1 MKTKI
6 YSINGC
12 EFSYSLHQ
20 LYEEYSKDFDK
31 ADFLLFAFHSSFDEN
46 EVNKEIKEIFK
57 TDNFLAFNAVDSFAN
72 DTIISNG
79 VSLCAIEF
87 ERKGKIN
94 TFYIEDINEINS
106 LEKTAEYL
114 NNNKDKFHIFI
125 AGFCNGNISVFTQK
139 LAKKLNYS
147 PINNIIGG
155 ISSAEMGQGEL
166 KTYQYI
172 DDKIIK
178 NGFVIL
184 SFANVDFAAGVSF
197 GFDAYGIRYKVNKAV
212 GNKLYNIDD
221 GKSASYMTM
230 KLLDNIQTDD
240 TRYLWYAPFA
250 VLSEERGYV
259 KHYRTIADIKD
270 NYIELF
276 GPVEEGEFFKLS
288 FALDE
293 DLIKE
298 DKRVARK
305 LKNKI
310 SSPEIAFNFSCIA
323 RQYVLED
330 NQAKEAKSYID
341 ILGTNLFGFF
351 TFGEI
356 GIDNKHKDLT
366 FHNETS
372 LVAALKERE

>member
-6 YSINGC
+6 YSINNC

-20 LYEEYSKDFDK
+20 LYERYSQDFEK
-31 ADFLLFAFHSSFDEN
+31 ADFLIFALHSSFDEN
-46 EVNKEIKEIFK
+46 EVNQKIREIFK

-72 DTIISNG
+72 DIIISKG
-79 VSLCAIEF
+79 ISLCAIEF

-94 TFYIEDINEINS
+94 TFCIDDIEESHS
-106 LEKTAEYL
+106 LNLTAEYL
-114 NNNKDKFHIFI
+114 NNNKNKFHIFI
-125 AGFCNGNISVFTQK
+125 AGICNGEISNFILK
-139 LAKKLNYS
+139 LSKKLNYS
-147 PINNIIGG
+147 PIDNIIGG
-155 ISSAEMGQGEL
+155 ISSAELDGEV

-172 DDKIIK
+172 DNKIIK

-184 SFANVDFAAGVSF
+184 SFENVDFAAGVSF
-197 GFDAYGIRYKVNKAV
+197 GFNAYGVRYEVTKSI
-212 GNKLYNIDD
+212 GNKLYSIDD
-221 GKSASYMTM
+221 GKSASYMVM

-259 KHYRTIADIKD
+259 KHYRTINKIKD

-276 GPVEEGEFFKLS
+276 GPIKEGEFFKLS

-293 DLIKE
+293 DLIEE

-305 LKNKI
+305 LKHKI
-310 SSPEIAFNFSCIA
+310 TSSEIAFDFSCVA

-330 NQAKEAKSYID
+330 KQKEEPKTYID
-341 ILGTNLFGFF
+341 ILGANLFGFF

-356 GIDNKHKDLT
+356 GIDNKYKDLT

-372 LVAALKERE
+372 LVAVLKEKE

>member
-6 YSINGC
+6 YSINSC

-20 LYEEYSKDFDK
+20 LYEEYSKDFNK
-31 ADFLLFAFHSSFDEN
+31 ADFLLFALHSSFDEN
-46 EVNKEIKEIFK
+46 EVNTKIKEIFK

-72 DTIISNG
+72 DTIISKG

-87 ERKGKIN
+87 EKKGKIN
-94 TFYIEDINEINS
+94 TFCIDDIEDKEALNV
-106 LEKTAEYL
+106 TAEYL
-114 NNNKDKFHIFI
+114 NNNKNKFHIFI
-125 AGFCNGNISVFTQK
+125 AGICNGKISNFVLK
-139 LAKKLNYS
+139 LSKKLNYS

-155 ISSAEMGQGEL
+155 ISSTEL
-166 KTYQYI
+166 DEEVKTYQYI
-172 DDKIIK
+172 DNKIIK

-184 SFANVDFAAGVSF
+184 SFENVDFAAGVSF
-197 GFDAYGIRYKVNKAV
+197 GFDAYGIRYKVSKAL

-221 GKSASYMTM
+221 GKSASYMAM
-230 KLLDNIQTDD
+230 KLLDNIKTDD
-240 TRYLWYAPFA
+240 IRYLWYSPFA
-250 VLSEERGYV
+250 FLSEERGYV
-259 KHYRTIADIKD
+259 KHYRTISDIKD

-276 GPVEEGEFFKLS
+276 GPAEENEFFKLS

-293 DLIKE
+293 DLIEE

-305 LKNKI
+305 LKHKI
-310 SSPEIAFNFSCIA
+310 ASSEITFNFSCVA

-330 NQAKEAKSYID
+330 NQDKESKSYID

-356 GIDNKHKDLT
+356 GIDKKYKNLT

-372 LVAALKERE
+372 LVAVLKEKE